1 MFWKPPPRRSP
12 PKQQSNHISFSR
24 YGKKLEDFGDPKRT
38 EAISKMPET
47 PNPQGQW
54 QDPFENGRSK
64 AKKLSQQ
71 QQRAPEKQLTI
82 KKAKFMR
89 EAGQN
94 DKIFLKENIERE
106 VDEICIIRKPFKSS
120 ANLQP
125 ELYIDRQMAT
135 IESNGLGKSWQGI
148 RGKNREA
155 LMTEA
160 RVDFKI
166 KYHDF
171 NKTSREQTSQKVIGS
186 GDSSSYY
193 RKRVNTGDTNQIRF

>member
-1 MFWKPPPRRSP
+1 
-12 PKQQSNHISFSR
+12 
-24 YGKKLEDFGDPKRT
+24 
-38 EAISKMPET
+38 MPET
-47 PNPQGQW
+47 PNPHGQW